1 MTSSQAPELTGF
13 DELFIEFA
21 HDLRF
26 HGMVIGSDDVITYLS
41 AISVL
46 NASDIMDV
54 YWSGR
59 ITLVRK
65 KDNIPLYNKRFQAF
79 FLDISDNE
87 PDARKVKL
95 KSSANAGAT
104 LEVPNVEQGLPS
116 EVIEDETRLGYM
128 ASAADISRHKAFA
141 DCTDEELNRFRKLI
155 SMLKVSPP
163 KRRTY
168 RTQSTPKGKVLDMRR
183 MARETM
189 RSLGEPKDL
198 TYIKRKE
205 KLRSIVFILDVSGS
219 MADYSRNLLQLA
231 YSARRANTKV
241 EVFCFGTRL
250 TRITKSIDKRTPD
263 EAMRLAGES
272 VLDWDGGTRIGDA
285 ITTFVKESRR
295 SRLGRGAIVVIC
307 SDGLDQG
314 EPQVLDKSMQTL
326 SRLAHK
332 VVWVNPHKGDN
343 EDYKPN
349 TIGMIIADPYI
360 DKIYSGHNYK
370 SLEEFALELS
380 RMGEIDEVQCFIGC
394 TW

>member
-46 NASDIMDV
+46 DASDIMDV

-59 ITLVRK
+59 VTLVRK
-65 KDNIPLYNKRFQAF
+65 KDNVPLYNKRFQAF
-79 FLDISDNE
+79 FLDISEDE

-104 LEVPNVEQGLPS
+104 LEVPNVEQGLPG

-141 DCTDEELNRFRKLI
+141 DCSDEELNRFRKLI
-155 SMLKVSPP
+155 SMLRVSPP

-198 TYIKRKE
+198 MFIKRKE

-285 ITTFVKESRR
+285 IAAFVKESRR

-314 EPQVLDKSMQTL
+314 EPQALDKAMQTL

-332 VVWVNPHKGDN
+332 VIWVNPHKGDN

-360 DKIYSGHNYK
+360 DRIFSGHNFK
-370 SLEEFALELS
+370 SIEEFARELS
-380 RMGEIDEVQCFIGC
+380 RMG
-394 TW
+394 

>member
-21 HDLRF
+21 QDLRF

-46 NASDIMDV
+46 DASDIMDV

-59 ITLVRK
+59 IALVRK

-79 FLDISDNE
+79 FLDIGENE

-104 LEVPNVEQGLPS
+104 LEVPNVEQGLPG

-141 DCTDEELNRFRKLI
+141 DCSDEEINRFRKLI

-168 RTQSTPKGKVLDMRR
+168 RTQTTPKGKVLDMRR

-198 TYIKRKE
+198 MYIKRKE

-285 ITTFVKESRR
+285 IAAFVKESRR

-314 EPQVLDKSMQTL
+314 EPQALDKAMQTL

-332 VVWVNPHKGDN
+332 VIWVNPHKGDN

-349 TIGMIIADPYI
+349 TIGMMIADPYI
-360 DKIYSGHNYK
+360 DRIFSGHNYK
-370 SLEEFALELS
+370 SIEEFARELS
-380 RMGEIDEVQCFIGC
+380 RMG
-394 TW
+394 

>member
-59 ITLVRK
+59 IALVRK

-79 FLDISDNE
+79 FLEISEDE

-104 LEVPNVEQGLPS
+104 LEVPNVEQGLPGD
-116 EVIEDETRLGYM
+116 VQEDESRMGYM

-141 DCTDEELNRFRKLI
+141 ECSDEELNRFRKLI

-198 TYIKRKE
+198 MYIKRKE

-285 ITTFVKESRR
+285 IAAFVKESRR

-314 EPQVLDKSMQTL
+314 EPQALDKAMQTL

-332 VVWVNPHKGDN
+332 VIWVNPHKGDN
-343 EDYKPN
+343 ENYVPN
-349 TIGMIIADPYI
+349 TIGMMVADPYI
-360 DKIYSGHNYK
+360 DRIFSGHNFK
-370 SLEEFALELS
+370 SIEEFARELS
-380 RMGEIDEVQCFIGC
+380 RLG
-394 TW
+394 

>member
-21 HDLRF
+21 QDLRF
-26 HGMVIGSDDVITYLS
+26 HGLVIGSDDVITYLS

-46 NASDIMDV
+46 DASDIMDV

-59 ITLVRK
+59 IALVRK
-65 KDNIPLYNKRFQAF
+65 KDSVPLYNKRFQAF
-79 FLDISDNE
+79 FLDIGETE

-104 LEVPNVEQGLPS
+104 LEVPNVEQGLPG

-141 DCTDEELNRFRKLI
+141 DCSDEEINRFRKLI

-163 KRRTY
+163 MRRTY
-168 RTQSTPKGKVLDMRR
+168 RTQTTPKGKVLDMRR

-198 TYIKRKE
+198 MYIKRKE

-285 ITTFVKESRR
+285 IAAFVKESRR

-314 EPQVLDKSMQTL
+314 EPQALDKAMQTL

-332 VVWVNPHKGDN
+332 VIWVNPHKGDN

-349 TIGMIIADPYI
+349 TIGMMIADPYI
-360 DKIYSGHNYK
+360 DRIFSGHNFK
-370 SLEEFALELS
+370 SIEEFAKELS
-380 RMGEIDEVQCFIGC
+380 RMG
-394 TW
+394 

>member
-59 ITLVRK
+59 IALVRK

-79 FLDISDNE
+79 FLDISENE

-104 LEVPNVEQGLPS
+104 LEVPNVEQGLPG

-141 DCTDEELNRFRKLI
+141 DCSDEELNRFRKLI

-168 RTQSTPKGKVLDMRR
+168 RTQTTPKGKVLDMRR

-198 TYIKRKE
+198 MYIKRKE

-285 ITTFVKESRR
+285 IAAFVKESRR

-314 EPQVLDKSMQTL
+314 EPQALDKAMQTL

-332 VVWVNPHKGDN
+332 VIWVNPHKGDN
-343 EDYKPN
+343 EDYMPN
-349 TIGMIIADPYI
+349 TIGMMIADPYI
-360 DKIYSGHNYK
+360 DRIFSGHNYK
-370 SLEEFALELS
+370 SIEEFARELS
-380 RMGEIDEVQCFIGC
+380 RMG
-394 TW
+394 

>member
-21 HDLRF
+21 QDLRF
-26 HGMVIGSDDVITYLS
+26 HGLVIGSDDVITYLS

-46 NASDIMDV
+46 DASDIMDV

-59 ITLVRK
+59 IALVRK

-79 FLDISDNE
+79 YLDIGENE

-104 LEVPNVEQGLPS
+104 LEVPNVEQGLPG

-141 DCTDEELNRFRKLI
+141 DCSDEEINRFRKLI

-168 RTQSTPKGKVLDMRR
+168 RTQTTPKGKVLDMRR

-198 TYIKRKE
+198 MYIKRKE

-285 ITTFVKESRR
+285 IAAFVKESRR

-314 EPQVLDKSMQTL
+314 EPQALDKAMQTL

-332 VVWVNPHKGDN
+332 VIWVNPHKGDN

-349 TIGMIIADPYI
+349 TIGMMIADPYI
-360 DKIYSGHNYK
+360 DRIFSGHNYK
-370 SLEEFALELS
+370 SIEEFARELS
-380 RMGEIDEVQCFIGC
+380 RMG
-394 TW
+394 

>member
-26 HGMVIGSDDVITYLS
+26 HGIVIGSDDVITYLS

-46 NASDIMDV
+46 DAGDIMDV

-59 ITLVRK
+59 VTLVRK
-65 KDNIPLYNKRFQAF
+65 KDNVPLYNKRFQAF
-79 FLDISDNE
+79 FLDISENE

-104 LEVPNVEQGLPS
+104 LEVPNVEQGLPG

-141 DCTDEELNRFRKLI
+141 ECSDDELNRFRKLI

-198 TYIKRKE
+198 MFIKRKE

-285 ITTFVKESRR
+285 IAAFVKESRR

-314 EPQVLDKSMQTL
+314 EPQALDKAMQTL

-332 VVWVNPHKGDN
+332 VIWVNPHKGDN

-360 DKIYSGHNYK
+360 DRIFSGHNFK
-370 SLEEFALELS
+370 SIEEFAKELS
-380 RMGEIDEVQCFIGC
+380 RMG
-394 TW
+394 

>member
-41 AISVL
+41 AIAVL
-46 NASDIMDV
+46 DARDIMDV

-65 KDNIPLYNKRFQAF
+65 KDNVPLYNKRFQAF
-79 FLDISDNE
+79 FLDISENE

-104 LEVPNVEQGLPS
+104 LEVPNVEQGLPG

-141 DCTDEELNRFRKLI
+141 DCSDEELNRFRKLI

-198 TYIKRKE
+198 MYIKRKE

-285 ITTFVKESRR
+285 IAAFVKESRR

-314 EPQVLDKSMQTL
+314 EPQALDKAMQTL

-332 VVWVNPHKGDN
+332 VIWVNPHKGDN

-349 TIGMIIADPYI
+349 TIGMMIADPYI
-360 DKIYSGHNYK
+360 DRIFSGHNYK
-370 SLEEFALELS
+370 SIEEFARELS
-380 RMGEIDEVQCFIGC
+380 RMG
-394 TW
+394 

>member
-21 HDLRF
+21 QDLRF
-26 HGMVIGSDDVITYLS
+26 HGLVIGSDDVITYLS

-46 NASDIMDV
+46 DASDIMDV

-59 ITLVRK
+59 IALVSK

-79 FLDISDNE
+79 FLDIGENE

-104 LEVPNVEQGLPS
+104 LEVPNVEQGLPG

-141 DCTDEELNRFRKLI
+141 DCSDEEINRFRKLI

-168 RTQSTPKGKVLDMRR
+168 RTQTTPKGKVLDMRR

-198 TYIKRKE
+198 MYIKRKE

-285 ITTFVKESRR
+285 IAAFVKESRR

-314 EPQVLDKSMQTL
+314 EPQALDKAMQTL

-332 VVWVNPHKGDN
+332 VIWVNPHKGDN

-349 TIGMIIADPYI
+349 TIGMMIADPYI
-360 DKIYSGHNYK
+360 DRIFSGHNFK
-370 SLEEFALELS
+370 SIEEFARELS
-380 RMGEIDEVQCFIGC
+380 RMG
-394 TW
+394 

>member
-46 NASDIMDV
+46 DASDIMDV

-59 ITLVRK
+59 VTLVRK
-65 KDNIPLYNKRFQAF
+65 KDNVPLYNKRFQAF
-79 FLDISDNE
+79 FLDISENE

-104 LEVPNVEQGLPS
+104 LEVPNVEQGLPG

-141 DCTDEELNRFRKLI
+141 ECSDDELNRFRKLI

-198 TYIKRKE
+198 MFIKRKE

-285 ITTFVKESRR
+285 IAAFVKESRR

-314 EPQVLDKSMQTL
+314 EPQALDKAMQTL

-332 VVWVNPHKGDN
+332 VIWVNPHKGDN

-360 DKIYSGHNYK
+360 DRIFSGHNFK
-370 SLEEFALELS
+370 SIEEFAKELS
-380 RMGEIDEVQCFIGC
+380 RMG
-394 TW
+394 

>member
-21 HDLRF
+21 QDLRF
-26 HGMVIGSDDVITYLS
+26 HGLVIGSDDVITYLS

-46 NASDIMDV
+46 DASDIMDV

-59 ITLVRK
+59 IALVRK

-79 FLDISDNE
+79 FLDIGENE

-104 LEVPNVEQGLPS
+104 LEVPNVEQGLPG

-141 DCTDEELNRFRKLI
+141 DCSDEEINRFRKLI

-168 RTQSTPKGKVLDMRR
+168 RTQTTPKGKVLDMRR

-198 TYIKRKE
+198 MYIKRKE

-285 ITTFVKESRR
+285 IAAFVKESRR

-314 EPQVLDKSMQTL
+314 EPQGLDKAMQTL

-332 VVWVNPHKGDN
+332 VIWVNPHKGDN

-349 TIGMIIADPYI
+349 TIGMMIADPYI
-360 DKIYSGHNYK
+360 DRIFSGHNFK
-370 SLEEFALELS
+370 SIEEFAKELS
-380 RMGEIDEVQCFIGC
+380 RMG
-394 TW
+394 

>member
-21 HDLRF
+21 QDLRF
-26 HGMVIGSDDVITYLS
+26 HGLVIGSDDVITYLS

-46 NASDIMDV
+46 DASDIMDV

-59 ITLVRK
+59 IALVRK

-79 FLDISDNE
+79 FLDIGENE

-104 LEVPNVEQGLPS
+104 LEVPNVEQGLPG

-141 DCTDEELNRFRKLI
+141 DCSDEEINRFRKLI

-168 RTQSTPKGKVLDMRR
+168 RTQTTPKGKVLDMRR

-198 TYIKRKE
+198 MYIKRKE

-285 ITTFVKESRR
+285 IAAFVKESRR

-314 EPQVLDKSMQTL
+314 EPQALDKAMQTL

-332 VVWVNPHKGDN
+332 VIWVNPHKGDN

-349 TIGMIIADPYI
+349 TIGMMIADPYI
-360 DKIYSGHNYK
+360 DRVFSGHNFK
-370 SLEEFALELS
+370 SIEEFARELS
-380 RMGEIDEVQCFIGC
+380 RMG
-394 TW
+394 

>member
-21 HDLRF
+21 QDLRF
-26 HGMVIGSDDVITYLS
+26 HGLVIGSDDVITYLS

-46 NASDIMDV
+46 DASDIMDV

-59 ITLVRK
+59 IALVRK

-79 FLDISDNE
+79 FLDIGETE

-104 LEVPNVEQGLPS
+104 LEVPNVEQGLPG

-141 DCTDEELNRFRKLI
+141 DCSDEEINRFRKLI

-168 RTQSTPKGKVLDMRR
+168 RTQTTPKGKVLDMRR

-198 TYIKRKE
+198 MYIKRKE
-205 KLRSIVFILDVSGS
+205 KLRSIVFILDVLGS

-285 ITTFVKESRR
+285 IAAFVKESRR

-314 EPQVLDKSMQTL
+314 EPQALDKAMQTL

-332 VVWVNPHKGDN
+332 VIWVNPHKGDN

-349 TIGMIIADPYI
+349 TIGMMIADPYI
-360 DKIYSGHNYK
+360 DRIFSGHNYK
-370 SLEEFALELS
+370 SIEEFARELS
-380 RMGEIDEVQCFIGC
+380 RMG
-394 TW
+394 

>member
-59 ITLVRK
+59 IALVRK

-104 LEVPNVEQGLPS
+104 LEVPNVEQGLPG

-141 DCTDEELNRFRKLI
+141 DCSDEEINRFRKLI

-168 RTQSTPKGKVLDMRR
+168 RTQTTPKGKVLDMRR

-198 TYIKRKE
+198 MYIKRKE

-272 VLDWDGGTRIGDA
+272 VMDWDGGTRIGDA
-285 ITTFVKESRR
+285 IAAFVKESRR

-314 EPQVLDKSMQTL
+314 EPQALDKAMQTL

-332 VVWVNPHKGDN
+332 VIWVNPHKGDN

-349 TIGMIIADPYI
+349 TIGMMIADPYI
-360 DKIYSGHNYK
+360 DRIFSGHNYK
-370 SLEEFALELS
+370 SIEEFARELS
-380 RMGEIDEVQCFIGC
+380 RLG
-394 TW
+394 

>member
-1 MTSSQAPELTGF
+1 MTSSQDPELTGF

-59 ITLVRK
+59 IALVRK

-79 FLDISDNE
+79 FLDISENE

-104 LEVPNVEQGLPS
+104 LEVPNVEQGLPG

-141 DCTDEELNRFRKLI
+141 DCSDEELNRFRKLI

-168 RTQSTPKGKVLDMRR
+168 RTQTTPKGKVLDMRR

-198 TYIKRKE
+198 MYIKRKE

-285 ITTFVKESRR
+285 IAAFVKESRR

-314 EPQVLDKSMQTL
+314 EPQALDKAMQTL

-332 VVWVNPHKGDN
+332 VIWVNPHKGDN

-349 TIGMIIADPYI
+349 TIGMMIADPYI
-360 DKIYSGHNYK
+360 DRIFSGHNYK
-370 SLEEFALELS
+370 SIEEFARELS
-380 RMGEIDEVQCFIGC
+380 RMG
-394 TW
+394 

>member
-21 HDLRF
+21 QDLRF
-26 HGMVIGSDDVITYLS
+26 HGLVIGSDDVITYLS

-46 NASDIMDV
+46 DASDIMDV

-59 ITLVRK
+59 IALVRK

-79 FLDISDNE
+79 FLDIGENE

-104 LEVPNVEQGLPS
+104 LEVPNVEQGLPG

-141 DCTDEELNRFRKLI
+141 DCSDEEINRFRKLI

-168 RTQSTPKGKVLDMRR
+168 RTQTTPKGKVLDMRR

-198 TYIKRKE
+198 MYIKRKE

-285 ITTFVKESRR
+285 IAAFVKESRR

-314 EPQVLDKSMQTL
+314 EPQALDKAMQTL

-332 VVWVNPHKGDN
+332 VMWVNPHKGDN

-349 TIGMIIADPYI
+349 TIGMMIADPYI
-360 DKIYSGHNYK
+360 DRIFSGHNFK
-370 SLEEFALELS
+370 SIEEFARELS
-380 RMGEIDEVQCFIGC
+380 RMG
-394 TW
+394 

>member
-41 AISVL
+41 AIAVL
-46 NASDIMDV
+46 DARDIMDV

-59 ITLVRK
+59 VTLVRK
-65 KDNIPLYNKRFQAF
+65 KDNVPLYNKRFQAF
-79 FLDISDNE
+79 FLDISEDE

-104 LEVPNVEQGLPS
+104 LEVPNVEQGLPG

-141 DCTDEELNRFRKLI
+141 ECSDDELNRFRKLI

-198 TYIKRKE
+198 MFIKRKE

-285 ITTFVKESRR
+285 IAAFVKESRR

-314 EPQVLDKSMQTL
+314 EPQALDKAMQTL

-332 VVWVNPHKGDN
+332 VIWVNPHKGDN

-360 DKIYSGHNYK
+360 DRIFSGHNFK
-370 SLEEFALELS
+370 SIEEFARELS
-380 RMGEIDEVQCFIGC
+380 RMG
-394 TW
+394 

>member
-21 HDLRF
+21 QDLRF
-26 HGMVIGSDDVITYLS
+26 HGLVIGSDDVITYLS

-46 NASDIMDV
+46 DASDIMDV

-59 ITLVRK
+59 VTLVRK
-65 KDNIPLYNKRFQAF
+65 KDNVPLYNKRFQAF
-79 FLDISDNE
+79 FLDISENE

-104 LEVPNVEQGLPS
+104 LEVPNVEQGLPG

-141 DCTDEELNRFRKLI
+141 DCSDEEINRFRKLI

-168 RTQSTPKGKVLDMRR
+168 RTQTTPKGKVLDMRR

-198 TYIKRKE
+198 MYIKRKE

-285 ITTFVKESRR
+285 IAAFVKESRR

-314 EPQVLDKSMQTL
+314 EPQALDKAMQTL

-332 VVWVNPHKGDN
+332 VIWVNPHKGDN

-349 TIGMIIADPYI
+349 TIGMMIADPYI
-360 DKIYSGHNYK
+360 DRIFSGHNFK
-370 SLEEFALELS
+370 SIEEFAKELS
-380 RMGEIDEVQCFIGC
+380 RMG
-394 TW
+394 

>member
-46 NASDIMDV
+46 DASDIMDV

-79 FLDISDNE
+79 FLDISENE

-104 LEVPNVEQGLPS
+104 LEVPNVEQGLPG

-141 DCTDEELNRFRKLI
+141 DCSDEELNRFRKLI

-198 TYIKRKE
+198 MYIKRKE

-285 ITTFVKESRR
+285 IAAFVKESRR

-314 EPQVLDKSMQTL
+314 EPQALDKAMQTL

-332 VVWVNPHKGDN
+332 VIWVNPHKGDN

-349 TIGMIIADPYI
+349 TIGMMIADPYI
-360 DKIYSGHNYK
+360 DRIFSGHNFK
-370 SLEEFALELS
+370 SIEEFAKELS
-380 RMGEIDEVQCFIGC
+380 RMG
-394 TW
+394 

>member
-46 NASDIMDV
+46 DASDIMDV

-59 ITLVRK
+59 IALVRK

-79 FLDISDNE
+79 FLDISENE

-104 LEVPNVEQGLPS
+104 LEVPNVEQGLPG

-141 DCTDEELNRFRKLI
+141 DCSDEELNRFRKLI

-198 TYIKRKE
+198 MYIKRKE

-285 ITTFVKESRR
+285 IAAFVKESRR

-314 EPQVLDKSMQTL
+314 EPQALDKAMQTL

-332 VVWVNPHKGDN
+332 VIWVNPHKGDN

-349 TIGMIIADPYI
+349 TIGMMIADPYI
-360 DKIYSGHNYK
+360 DRIFSGHNYK
-370 SLEEFALELS
+370 SIEEFARELS
-380 RMGEIDEVQCFIGC
+380 RMG
-394 TW
+394 

>member
-59 ITLVRK
+59 IALVRK
-65 KDNIPLYNKRFQAF
+65 KDIIPLYNKRFQAF

-104 LEVPNVEQGLPS
+104 LEVPNVEQGLPG

-141 DCTDEELNRFRKLI
+141 DCSDEELNRFRKLI
-155 SMLKVSPP
+155 SMLKISPP

-198 TYIKRKE
+198 MYIKRKE

-285 ITTFVKESRR
+285 IAAFVKESRR

-314 EPQVLDKSMQTL
+314 EPQALDKAMQTL

-332 VVWVNPHKGDN
+332 VIWVNPHKGDN

-349 TIGMIIADPYI
+349 TIGMMIADPYI
-360 DKIYSGHNYK
+360 DRIFSGHNYK
-370 SLEEFALELS
+370 SIEEFARELS
-380 RMGEIDEVQCFIGC
+380 RMG
-394 TW
+394 

>member
-26 HGMVIGSDDVITYLS
+26 HDMVIGSDDVITYLS

-46 NASDIMDV
+46 DAGDIMDV

-59 ITLVRK
+59 VTLVRK
-65 KDNIPLYNKRFQAF
+65 KDNVPLYNKRFQAF
-79 FLDISDNE
+79 FLDISENE

-104 LEVPNVEQGLPS
+104 LEVPNVEQGLPG

-141 DCTDEELNRFRKLI
+141 ECSDDELNRFRKLI

-198 TYIKRKE
+198 MFIKRKE

-285 ITTFVKESRR
+285 IAAFVKESRR

-314 EPQVLDKSMQTL
+314 EPQALDKAMQTL

-332 VVWVNPHKGDN
+332 VIWVNPHKGDN

-360 DKIYSGHNYK
+360 DRIFSGHNFK
-370 SLEEFALELS
+370 SIEEFAKELS
-380 RMGEIDEVQCFIGC
+380 RMG
-394 TW
+394 

>member
-21 HDLRF
+21 QDLRF
-26 HGMVIGSDDVITYLS
+26 HGLVIGSDDVITYLS

-46 NASDIMDV
+46 DASDIMDV

-59 ITLVRK
+59 IALVRK

-79 FLDISDNE
+79 FLDIGENE

-104 LEVPNVEQGLPS
+104 LEVPNVEQGLPG

-141 DCTDEELNRFRKLI
+141 DCSDEEINRFRKLI

-168 RTQSTPKGKVLDMRR
+168 RTQTTPKGKVLDMRR

-198 TYIKRKE
+198 MYIKRKE

-285 ITTFVKESRR
+285 IAAFVKESRR

-314 EPQVLDKSMQTL
+314 EPQALDKAMQTL

-332 VVWVNPHKGDN
+332 VIWVNPHKGDN

-349 TIGMIIADPYI
+349 TIGMLIADPYI
-360 DKIYSGHNYK
+360 DRIFSGHNFK
-370 SLEEFALELS
+370 SIEEFAKELS
-380 RMGEIDEVQCFIGC
+380 RMG
-394 TW
+394 

>member
-46 NASDIMDV
+46 DAGDIMDV

-59 ITLVRK
+59 VTLVRK
-65 KDNIPLYNKRFQAF
+65 KDNVPLYNKRFQAF
-79 FLDISDNE
+79 FLDISENE

-104 LEVPNVEQGLPS
+104 LEVPNVEQGLPG

-141 DCTDEELNRFRKLI
+141 ECSDDELNRFRKLI

-198 TYIKRKE
+198 MFIKRKE

-285 ITTFVKESRR
+285 IAAFVKESRR

-314 EPQVLDKSMQTL
+314 EPQALDKAMQTL

-332 VVWVNPHKGDN
+332 VIWVNPHKGDN

-360 DKIYSGHNYK
+360 DRIYSGHNYK
-370 SLEEFALELS
+370 SLEEFARELS
-380 RMGEIDEVQCFIGC
+380 RMG
-394 TW
+394 

>member
-46 NASDIMDV
+46 NANDIMDV

-59 ITLVRK
+59 ATLVRK
-65 KDNIPLYNKRFQAF
+65 KDSVPLYNKRFQAF

-104 LEVPNVEQGLPS
+104 LEVPNVEQGLPG

-141 DCTDEELNRFRKLI
+141 DCSDEELNRFRKLI

-198 TYIKRKE
+198 MYIKRKE

-250 TRITKSIDKRTPD
+250 IRITKSIDKRTPD

-285 ITTFVKESRR
+285 IAAFVKESRR

-314 EPQVLDKSMQTL
+314 EPQALDKAMQTL

-332 VVWVNPHKGDN
+332 VIWVNPHKGDN

-349 TIGMIIADPYI
+349 TIGMMIADPYI
-360 DKIYSGHNYK
+360 DRIFSGHNFK
-370 SLEEFALELS
+370 SIEEFARELS
-380 RMGEIDEVQCFIGC
+380 RMG
-394 TW
+394 

>member
-21 HDLRF
+21 QDLRF
-26 HGMVIGSDDVITYLS
+26 HGLVIGSDDVITYLS

-46 NASDIMDV
+46 DASDIMDV

-59 ITLVRK
+59 IALVRK

-79 FLDISDNE
+79 FLDIGENE

-104 LEVPNVEQGLPS
+104 LEVPNVEQGLPG

-141 DCTDEELNRFRKLI
+141 DCSDEEINRFRKLI

-198 TYIKRKE
+198 MYIKRKE

-285 ITTFVKESRR
+285 IAAFVKESRR

-314 EPQVLDKSMQTL
+314 EPQALDKAMQTL

-332 VVWVNPHKGDN
+332 VIWVNPHKGDN

-349 TIGMIIADPYI
+349 TIGMMIADPYI
-360 DKIYSGHNYK
+360 DRIFSGHNFK
-370 SLEEFALELS
+370 SIEEFAKELS
-380 RMGEIDEVQCFIGC
+380 RMG
-394 TW
+394 

>member
-21 HDLRF
+21 QDLRF

-46 NASDIMDV
+46 DASDIMDV

-65 KDNIPLYNKRFQAF
+65 KDNVSLYNKRFQAF
-79 FLDISDNE
+79 FLDISEDE
-87 PDARKVKL
+87 TDARKLKL

-104 LEVPNVEQGLPS
+104 LEVPNVEQGLPGD
-116 EVIEDETRLGYM
+116 VQEDESRMGYM

-141 DCTDEELNRFRKLI
+141 ECSDEELNRFRKLI

-198 TYIKRKE
+198 MYIKRKE

-285 ITTFVKESRR
+285 IAAFVKESRR

-314 EPQVLDKSMQTL
+314 EPQALDKAMQTL

-332 VVWVNPHKGDN
+332 VIWVNPHKGDN
-343 EDYKPN
+343 ENYVPN
-349 TIGMIIADPYI
+349 TIGMMVADPYI
-360 DKIYSGHNYK
+360 DRTFSGHNFK
-370 SLEEFALELS
+370 SIEEFARELS
-380 RMGEIDEVQCFIGC
+380 RMG
-394 TW
+394 

>member
-26 HGMVIGSDDVITYLS
+26 HGLVIGPDDVITYLS

-46 NASDIMDV
+46 TASDIMDV

-79 FLDISDNE
+79 FLDISDDE
-87 PDARKVKL
+87 PDARKLKL

-104 LEVPNVEQGLPS
+104 LEVPNVEQGLPGD
-116 EVIEDETRLGYM
+116 VQEDESRMGYM
-128 ASAADISRHKAFA
+128 ASAADISRYKAFA
-141 DCTDEELNRFRKLI
+141 ECSDEELNRFRKLI

-198 TYIKRKE
+198 MYLKRKE
-205 KLRSIVFILDVSGS
+205 KIRSIVFILDVSGS

-285 ITTFVKESRR
+285 IAAFVKESRR
-295 SRLGRGAIVVIC
+295 SRLGRGAIVIIC

-314 EPQVLDKSMQTL
+314 EPQALDKAMQTL
-326 SRLAHK
+326 SRLAHR
-332 VVWVNPHKGDN
+332 VIWVNPHKGDN
-343 EDYKPN
+343 EDYVPN
-349 TIGMIIADPYI
+349 TIGMMIADPYI
-360 DKIYSGHNYK
+360 DRIFSGHNFK
-370 SLEEFALELS
+370 NIEEFARELS
-380 RMGEIDEVQCFIGC
+380 RMG
-394 TW
+394 

>member
-41 AISVL
+41 AITVL
-46 NASDIMDV
+46 NANDIMDV

-59 ITLVRK
+59 ATLVRK
-65 KDNIPLYNKRFQAF
+65 KDSVPLYNKRFQAF

-104 LEVPNVEQGLPS
+104 LEVPNTEQGLPG

-155 SMLKVSPP
+155 SMLRVSPP

-168 RTQSTPKGKVLDMRR
+168 RTQTTPKGKVLDMRR

-198 TYIKRKE
+198 MFIKRKE

-285 ITTFVKESRR
+285 ITAFVKESRR

-326 SRLAHK
+326 SRLAHR
-332 VVWVNPHKGDN
+332 VIWVNPHKGDN

-370 SLEEFALELS
+370 SLEEFARELS
-380 RMGEIDEVQCFIGC
+380 RMG
-394 TW
+394 

>member
-46 NASDIMDV
+46 DAGDIMDV

-59 ITLVRK
+59 VTLVRK
-65 KDNIPLYNKRFQAF
+65 KDNVPLYNKRFQAF
-79 FLDISDNE
+79 FLDISENE

-104 LEVPNVEQGLPS
+104 LEVPNVEQGLPG

-141 DCTDEELNRFRKLI
+141 DCSDEEINRFRKLI

-198 TYIKRKE
+198 MYIKRKE

-285 ITTFVKESRR
+285 IAAFVKESRR

-314 EPQVLDKSMQTL
+314 EPQALDKAMQTL

-332 VVWVNPHKGDN
+332 VIWVNPHKGDN

-349 TIGMIIADPYI
+349 TIGMMIADPYI
-360 DKIYSGHNYK
+360 DRIFSGHNFK
-370 SLEEFALELS
+370 SIEEFAKELS
-380 RMGEIDEVQCFIGC
+380 RMG
-394 TW
+394 

>member
-46 NASDIMDV
+46 NANDIMDV

-59 ITLVRK
+59 ATLVRK
-65 KDNIPLYNKRFQAF
+65 KDSVPLYNKRFQAF

-104 LEVPNVEQGLPS
+104 LEVPNVEQGLPG

-141 DCTDEELNRFRKLI
+141 DCSDEELNRFRKLI

-198 TYIKRKE
+198 MYIKRKE

-295 SRLGRGAIVVIC
+295 TRLGRGAIVVIC

-349 TIGMIIADPYI
+349 TIGMIIANPYI

-370 SLEEFALELS
+370 SLEEFARELS
-380 RMGEIDEVQCFIGC
+380 RMG
-394 TW
+394 